1 MATAFVPKE
10 SQPGET
16 RVALVAD
23 GVKRLVATGLSIQV
37 EAGAG
42 LSAGVADADYEK
54 VGAKIVGSEGA
65 TGAWSSADLVLKVQP
80 PSLAEASRL
89 KSGVILVSFVYA
101 IANRQ
106 LAEQLA
112 KQNVSALAMELVPR
126 ITRAQAMDAL
136 SSQATVAGYKAV
148 LLAAARSPRMFPL
161 LMTAAG
167 TVPPARVVVFGAG
180 VAGLQAIATA
190 KRLGAVVEATDVRYA
205 AKEQVESLGGR
216 FIEVP
221 GLADLEGAGG
231 YAKEASAEVLA
242 KQREAVGKRVSEAD
256 VVVTTAL
263 VPGRPAPK
271 LVSADQVRSMKRG
284 AVIVDLAVEAGGNC
298 ELSELGK
305 VVEKHGVTIIGLP
318 NLPATVPV
326 HASELYSKNVLN
338 MAKLFV
344 GKDGALATDFK
355 DEVLA
360 GSLLA
365 HQGRIVHEATAKALG
380 TQMVT
385 A

>member
-1 MATAFVPKE
+1 MSTAFVPKE
-10 SQPGET
+10 IQPGET

-23 GVKRLVATGLSIQV
+23 GVKRLAATGLSIQI
-37 EAGAG
+37 ESG
-42 LSAGVADADYEK
+42 AGVAARVSDADYEK
-54 VGAKIVGSEGA
+54 AGAKIVGSE
-65 TGAWSSADLVLKVQP
+65 AWAAADVVLKVQP
-80 PSLAEASRL
+80 PTLAEVARL
-89 KSGVILVSFVYA
+89 KSGAVLVSFVYA
-101 IANRQ
+101 IANRAVADA
-106 LAEQLA
+106 LVKA
-112 KQNVSALAMELVPR
+112 NVSTLAMELVPR

-148 LLAAARSPRMFPL
+148 ILGAAHSPRMFPL

-221 GLADLEGAGG
+221 GLADLQDAGG

-242 KQREAVGKRVSEAD
+242 KQREAVGKKVAEAD

-271 LVSADQVRSMKRG
+271 LVSADTVRTMKSG
-284 AVIVDLAVEAGGNC
+284 AVIVDLAVESGGNC

-305 VVEKHGVTIIGLP
+305 IVEKHGVTIIGIA

-338 MAKLFV
+338 MVKLFV
-344 GKDGALATDFK
+344 DKQGALATDFK

-360 GSLLA
+360 GSLLTHRGA
-365 HQGRIVHEATAKALG
+365 ICHEATAKALSA
-380 TQMVT
+380 QL
-385 A
+385 APA

>member
-1 MATAFVPKE
+1 MSTAFVPKE
-10 SQPGET
+10 IQPGET

-23 GVKRLVATGLSIQV
+23 GVKRLAATGLTIQI
-37 EAGAG
+37 ESGAGAAARV
-42 LSAGVADADYEK
+42 SDADYEK
-54 VGAKIVGSEGA
+54 AGAKIVGSE
-65 TGAWSSADLVLKVQP
+65 AWASADVVLKVQP
-80 PSLAEASRL
+80 PTLAEVGRL
-89 KSGVILVSFVYA
+89 KSGAVLVSFVYA
-101 IANRQ
+101 IGNRA
-106 LAEQLA
+106 LADALA
-112 KQNVSALAMELVPR
+112 KGNVSTLAMELVPR

-148 LLAAARSPRMFPL
+148 ILGAAHSPRMFPL

-221 GLADLEGAGG
+221 GLADLQDAGG

-242 KQREAVGKRVSEAD
+242 KQREVVGKKVSEAD

-271 LVSADQVRSMKRG
+271 LVTAEQVRSMKSG
-284 AVIVDLAVEAGGNC
+284 AVIVDLAVESGGNC

-305 VVEKHGVTIIGLP
+305 IVEKHGVTIVGIP

-338 MAKLFV
+338 MVKLFV
-344 GKDGALATDFK
+344 DKQGSLATDFK

-360 GSLLA
+360 GALLT
-365 HQGRIVHEATAKALG
+365 HQGRICHEATAKALG
-380 TQMVT
+380 AQL
-385 A
+385 APA

>member
-10 SQPGET
+10 SRAGET
-16 RVALVAD
+16 RVGLVAD
-23 GVKRLVATGLSIQV
+23 SVKRLAASGLTLQV

-42 LSAGVADADYEK
+42 ELARVADADYQK
-54 VGAKIVGSEGA
+54 AGA
-65 TGAWSSADLVLKVQP
+65 TLADASAWGTADLVLKVQP
-80 PSLAEASRL
+80 PTPEEVARL
-89 KSGVILVSFVYA
+89 KSGAVLISFVYPV
-101 IANRQ
+101 ANRAVADA
-106 LAEQLA
+106 LAA
-112 KQNVSALAMELVPR
+112 RNVSTLAMELVPR

-136 SSQATVAGYKAV
+136 SSQSTVAGYKAV
-148 LLAAARSPRMFPL
+148 LLAAAHSPRMFPL

-167 TVPPARVVVFGAG
+167 TIPPARVVVFGAG

-221 GLADLEGAGG
+221 GLGDLEGAGG

-242 KQREAVGKRVSEAD
+242 KQREAVGKRVAEAD
-256 VVVTTAL
+256 VVITTAL

-298 ELSELGK
+298 ELSEAGK
-305 VVEKHGVTIIGLP
+305 TVEKHGVTLIGTL
-318 NLPATVPV
+318 NLPGTVPV
-326 HASELYSKNVLN
+326 HASELYSRNVLN
-338 MAKLFV
+338 LVKLFV
-344 GKDGALATDFK
+344 DKQGALATDFK

-360 GSLLA
+360 GCLLT
-365 HQGRIVHEATAKALG
+365 HQGKICHAGTLKALEP
-380 TQMVT
+380 Q
-385 A
+385 AAPAPR

>member
-10 SQPGET
+10 TQPGET

-23 GVKRLVATGLSIQV
+23 GVKRLAATGLSIQV

-54 VGAKIVGSEGA
+54 VGAKIVNA
-65 TGAWSSADLVLKVQP
+65 DAWSSADLVLKVQP
-80 PSLAEASRL
+80 PTLAETSKL
-89 KSGVILVSFVYA
+89 KSGAILVSFVYA

-106 LAEQLA
+106 LADALV

-256 VVVTTAL
+256 VVITTAL

-298 ELSELGK
+298 ELSEPGK

-338 MAKLFV
+338 MVKLLV
-344 GKDGALATDFK
+344 QKDGALATDFK

-360 GSLLA
+360 GSLLS

-380 TQMVT
+380 TQMVP

>member
-1 MATAFVPKE
+1 M
-10 SQPGET
+10 
-16 RVALVAD
+16 
-23 GVKRLVATGLSIQV
+23 
-37 EAGAG
+37 
-42 LSAGVADADYEK
+42 
-54 VGAKIVGSEGA
+54 
-65 TGAWSSADLVLKVQP
+65 
-80 PSLAEASRL
+80 
-89 KSGVILVSFVYA
+89 
-101 IANRQ
+101 
-106 LAEQLA
+106 
-112 KQNVSALAMELVPR
+112 
-126 ITRAQAMDAL
+126 
-136 SSQATVAGYKAV
+136 
-148 LLAAARSPRMFPL
+148 
-161 LMTAAG
+161 
-167 TVPPARVVVFGAG
+167 FGAG

-231 YAKEASAEVLA
+231 YAKEASAEVLG

-256 VVVTTAL
+256 VVITTAL

-271 LVSADQVRSMKRG
+271 LVAADQVKTMKRG

-338 MAKLFV
+338 MVKLLV

-365 HQGRIVHEATAKALG
+365 HQGKICHEATLKALG
-380 TQMVT
+380 MQMAT

>member
-23 GVKRLVATGLSIQV
+23 GVKRLAATGLSIQV

-54 VGAKIVGSEGA
+54 VGAKIVTA
-65 TGAWSSADLVLKVQP
+65 DAWSSADLVLKVQP
-80 PSLAEASRL
+80 PTLAEASRL
-89 KSGVILVSFVYA
+89 KRGAILVSFVYA

-106 LAEQLA
+106 LAEALV

-271 LVSADQVRSMKRG
+271 LVSADQVRTMKRG

-338 MAKLFV
+338 MVKLLV
-344 GKDGALATDFK
+344 QKDGALATDFK